1 MTWIITILSIIG
13 VILNIYKNK
22 YCFMIWAVT
31 NFAWMVI
38 DYNAGIIEQALLYAL
53 FLILAL
59 WGLWKWIKDAKLEA
73 LRKWDKHCEI
83 AAYREERELKND

>member
-38 DYNAGIIEQALLYAL
+38 DYRAGLYSQSLLFAVY
-53 FLILAL
+53 FLLAIY
-59 WGLWKWIKDAKLEA
+59 GLWKWIEDAKLEA

-83 AAYREERELKND
+83 DQCRTNQKLT